1 MGASHPLSF
10 GSAADQALS
19 GMGGFTEPSHKLHL
33 SIMCSAGR
41 EAILGRMTPSRFT
54 MPIRE
59 EPQFL
64 VLRWLT
70 IAVLALFVPSACWS
84 GYRAI
89 VQVKSLA
96 IRASGTALGPGT
108 RVAIDGVSWARNYVT
123 MRLML
128 AQDGRTDTLIV
139 HEIGT
144 HGVPSLDPRW
154 QAESDSAV
162 LSAERLARYHD
173 GEATLVATAV
183 GRSQWLRVPPPTVRV
198 LRVTLSTGAQQQPR

>member
-1 MGASHPLSF
+1 MRS
-10 GSAADQALS
+10 
-19 GMGGFTEPSHKLHL
+19 
-33 SIMCSAGR
+33 
-41 EAILGRMTPSRFT
+41 SRFT
-54 MPIRE
+54 MPIRD
-59 EPQFL
+59 EPQF
-64 VLRWLT
+64 VALRWLT
-70 IAVLALFVPSACWS
+70 IVVLSLFVPSACWS

-96 IRASGTALGPGT
+96 IRASGTALGPGS

-154 QAESDSAV
+154 QAESDSVV
-162 LSAERLARYHD
+162 LSSDRLARYHD
-173 GEATLVATAV
+173 GDATILAMAV
-183 GRSQWLRVPPPTVRV
+183 GRSQWLRTPPPTVRA
-198 LRVTLSTGAQQQPR
+198 LRVTLSTGTQQRPR